1 MAKDA
6 AKGDELEHRVHM
18 LYVLLVTRELIECN
32 SLITRDSFGQHKLIL
47 PEACGF
53 KLTALI
59 ALAFNFK

>member
-18 LYVLLVTRELIECN
+18 YVLLVTRELIECN